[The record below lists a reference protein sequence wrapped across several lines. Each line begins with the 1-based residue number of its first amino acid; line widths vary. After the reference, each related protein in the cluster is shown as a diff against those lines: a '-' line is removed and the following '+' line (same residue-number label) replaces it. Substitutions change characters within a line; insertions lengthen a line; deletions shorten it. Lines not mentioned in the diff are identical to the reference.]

1 MPELPEI
8 EAVCKSLA
16 PCIEFKTISSAHVNN
31 LNCLQNIDSS
41 TLESSLSGKTIVQL
55 SRRGKYLIFL
65 LQDGSRLIMHFA
77 LTGELCVCNTD
88 NVTSSMLTIKLCDG
102 AIIHLIDY
110 RTFANVWFIKPIAF
124 GITGVLDKLGPEPLS
139 DGFTLEYLIKKCK
152 LSTDT
157 IKGLLMNQYAIAGI
171 GNCYADEILYSSA
184 ILPDRKA
191 DSLNDNEYM
200 LLFNN
205 IKTVLSEFIEFC
217 LSSSMHEFRFS
228 SFEEAVRHKC
238 LVHAHKIC
246 PVCKSP
252 LHTKKISGRNSY
264 FCQNCQR

>member
-8 EAVCKSLA
+8 EAVCQSLA

-31 LNCLQNIDSS
+31 LNCLQNLDSS

-65 LQDGSRLIMHFA
+65 LQDGSQLIMHFA

-124 GITGVLDKLGPEPLS
+124 GITGVLDKLGQEP
-139 DGFTLEYLIKKCK
+139 
-152 LSTDT
+152 
-157 IKGLLMNQYAIAGI
+157 
-171 GNCYADEILYSSA
+171 
-184 ILPDRKA
+184 
-191 DSLNDNEYM
+191 
-200 LLFNN
+200 
-205 IKTVLSEFIEFC
+205 
-217 LSSSMHEFRFS
+217 
-228 SFEEAVRHKC
+228 
-238 LVHAHKIC
+238 
-246 PVCKSP
+246 
-252 LHTKKISGRNSY
+252 
-264 FCQNCQR
+264 